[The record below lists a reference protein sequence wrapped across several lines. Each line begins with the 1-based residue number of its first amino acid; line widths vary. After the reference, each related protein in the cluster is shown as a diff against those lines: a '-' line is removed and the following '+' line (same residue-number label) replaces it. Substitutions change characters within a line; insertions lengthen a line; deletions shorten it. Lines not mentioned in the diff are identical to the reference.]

1 VTLESV
7 GRWKGMWR
15 GHGTHWVILTE
26 RMCVAGRRM
35 VISDH
40 IGSLGIRI
48 DADLWSLV
56 KVERMGGMYVR
67 IYIASVGVS

>member
-1 VTLESV
+1 
-7 GRWKGMWR
+7 
-15 GHGTHWVILTE
+15 
-26 RMCVAGRRM
+26 M

-67 IYIASVGVS
+67 ICIASVGVS